1 MRAGLAARLACLLA
15 VAASLARADTP
26 TLSAGATH
34 TCAIDASDAA
44 HCWGENT
51 RGQIDV
57 PTASDAAGTP
67 VTGWRAVAAS
77 KGGCHSCGV
86 TDDGALL
93 CWGCD
98 DNRELGP
105 PPEVVG
111 GWVAVTAGKGFTCG
125 VDAVARAAHCWG
137 RFLPKMPVGGSWDG
151 PWASVVAG
159 EDFVCAV
166 ARDDGSPRAGVAECK
181 GWSPFGQTE
190 VPSSARKWRFLS
202 AGFQHVCGVD
212 VAGAALCWGS
222 DLFGESGLVPVVD
235 ANGTTVATVA
245 DRIEKAEDPNTDL
258 TESELALAKHAA
270 TLRAFAETEQS
281 FAVDGDPGDAR
292 ANAWGSVAAGAHWSC
307 GVLGPGRRLAC
318 WGKKRAYTVGGAAA
332 AAYDEFGVAS
342 FPGSPRGACARFL
355 AVAAGTTHACAVTD
369 ERGTYSGGSR
379 EGPDTFLEGESPS
392 SANGSSGTL
401 DARTLDR
408 VAGRVVCWGDASGG
422 KTSPPRFVARWRAWP
437 TSAEAADLGAAFA
450 PSAFEATTASGV
462 CGSLSSSGGVAT
474 NGAPSVARA
483 GAALLACLV
492 LSAYQP
498 H

>member
-125 VDAVARAAHCWG
+125 VDAVARAVWCWG

-151 PWASVVAG
+151 PWASVSAG

-332 AAYDEFGVAS
+332 AAYPTLF
-342 FPGSPRGACARFL
+342 
-355 AVAAGTTHACAVTD
+355 
-369 ERGTYSGGSR
+369 SR
-379 EGPDTFLEGESPS
+379 VSHLR
-392 SANGSSGTL
+392 
-401 DARTLDR
+401 ARTAVPELSTRERSIASPDAWCAGATRRAERRRPRASSRGGARGRRAPRRRTWAPRSRLRRSKRRRR
-408 VAGRVVCWGDASGG
+408 VGSAG
-422 KTSPPRFVARWRAWP
+422 
-437 TSAEAADLGAAFA
+437 
-450 PSAFEATTASGV
+450 PSARPGASRRTARR
-462 CGSLSSSGGVAT
+462 LSRAQEPHSS
-474 NGAPSVARA
+474 RA
-483 GAALLACLV
+483 
-492 LSAYQP
+492 SS
-498 H
+498 